1 MASSHVVAA
10 DSDNFASAV
19 IERSHERPVLVDFWA
34 DWCGPCH
41 SLSPLVEE
49 LAGDLEDSL
58 SVVKVDTDT
67 EPELGS
73 RYGIRSLPTLMLFR
87 DGEVVDQMV
96 GAQPLSALEKF
107 VAPYLPKVTDELLES
122 ARTALESG
130 DSSAAIQA
138 LEEALAI
145 DPGDYRVHPR
155 LVELYLGEARIEDA
169 RSLIS
174 GLPVDIAA
182 DQVVARIASR
192 LNLVDAAAEISAAT
206 DEVSQQFVGAVG
218 DAVAGNF
225 DASVDTLLELLPENR
240 DWHGGAI
247 RRALVDIF
255 NVLESDARVNTWR
268 GRMAS
273 ILN

>member
-1 MASSHVVAA
+1 MATSHVVAA
-10 DSDNFASAV
+10 DSDSFASAV

-49 LAGDLEDSL
+49 LARDHEDSL

-67 EPELGS
+67 EPELAG
-73 RYGIRSLPTLMLFR
+73 RYGIRSLPTLLLFR
-87 DGEVVDQMV
+87 DGEAVDQML

-107 VAPYLPKVTDELLES
+107 VAPYLPRVTDELLES

-130 DSSAAIQA
+130 DTSAAIRA
-138 LEEALAI
+138 LEEALAM

-155 LVELYLGEARIEDA
+155 LVELYLDEDQIEDA

-174 GLPVDIAA
+174 GLPANVAA
-182 DQVVARIASR
+182 DQAVGRIAAR
-192 LNLVDAAAEISAAT
+192 LNLVDAVAEISAAT
-206 DEVSQQFVGAVG
+206 DEVSGQFVGAVG

-225 DASVDTLLELLPENR
+225 DASVDTLLELLPDHR

-255 NVLESDARVNTWR
+255 KVLGSDPRVNTWR
-268 GRMAS
+268 GRMAT

>member
-1 MASSHVVAA
+1 MVAT
-10 DSDNFASAV
+10 DSDSFASAV
-19 IERSHERPVLVDFWA
+19 IERSNERPVLVDFWA

-49 LAGDLEDSL
+49 LAGDHEDSL

-67 EPELGS
+67 EPELAG

-87 DGEVVDQMV
+87 DGEAVDQML
-96 GAQPLSALEKF
+96 GARPRSALEKF
-107 VAPYLPKVTDELLES
+107 IAPYLPGVTDELLES

-130 DSSAAIQA
+130 DTVAAMRA
-138 LEEALAI
+138 LKEALTT

-155 LVELYLGEARIEDA
+155 LVELYLDEDRIEEA

-174 GLPVDIAA
+174 GLPANVAA
-182 DQVVARIASR
+182 
-192 LNLVDAAAEISAAT
+192 
-206 DEVSQQFVGAVG
+206 

-225 DASVDTLLELLPENR
+225 DASVDTLLELLPDHR
-240 DWHGGAI
+240 DWHNGAI
-247 RRALVDIF
+247 HQALLDIF
-255 NVLESDARVNTWR
+255 SVLESDPRVNTWR
-268 GRMAS
+268 GRMAT

>member
-1 MASSHVVAA
+1 MATSHVVAT
-10 DSDNFASAV
+10 DSDSFASAV
-19 IERSHERPVLVDFWA
+19 IERSNERPVLVDFWA

-49 LAGDLEDSL
+49 LAGDHEDSL

-67 EPELGS
+67 EPELAG

-87 DGEVVDQMV
+87 DGEAVDQML
-96 GAQPLSALEKF
+96 GAQPRSALEKF
-107 VAPYLPKVTDELLES
+107 IAPYLPRITDELLGS

-130 DSSAAIQA
+130 DTVAAMRA
-138 LEEALAI
+138 LKEALTT

-155 LVELYLGEARIEDA
+155 LVELYLDEDRIEEA

-174 GLPVDIAA
+174 GLPANVAA
-182 DQVVARIASR
+182 DEVVARIASR

-225 DASVDTLLELLPENR
+225 DASVDTLLELLPDHR
-240 DWHGGAI
+240 DWHNGAI
-247 RRALVDIF
+247 HQALLDIF
-255 NVLESDARVNTWR
+255 SVLESDPRVNTWR
-268 GRMAS
+268 GRMAT